1 MRHVG
6 SVPILFA
13 QLPHALSSLTREEGK
28 DLCNRRSSK
37 HPIWTYLRNHKHKQA
52 SINVAKI
59 SYFDKPM
66 AQVTKNTSDSEEWS
80 RGQGEFFITSRSTV
94 TNRRTDVTSKT
105 YQSGSNI
112 GSDSESKAANRQQYT
127 VYRSEDEVPYQ
138 GSKNATAIHVD
149 VRPSH
154 PPVDVAIQ
162 RISTTGQDWMVSGEP
177 RNHVY
182 PTETLIVSPPA
193 ACTSSRRQKRTLRQ
207 GSETRVV
214 TKMTIPPLEPTSLGR
229 PRNQRSYSSDIIR
242 ETEATSRRRRQYE
255 QSSLNG
261 AFQQMSL
268 QDQAGRSQSVSR
280 RKRDSVHQHH
290 HSHCYCYKHG
300 RLRPGSRSRARD
312 IYGTFRGIPMAI
324 GYTTPTLAFYPDWAG
339 NYAPVSPAAYYY
351 PDDYATPVPG
361 VPYLASPAIPIHYSL
376 PRRYPPTATIYGPRS
391 NIPMS
396 AVPTMTPG
404 TAQRFPPVYPRS
416 ARTPSD
422 QWESEGPPPSN
433 LNQYGRSTLTKRARS
448 KQQFIETQRMQAQ
461 SAMTASMDSGRK
473 LHQTPTEFEVP
484 IQKETPTVMPYG
496 LISPGGTLNET
507 TYTSQKY
514 QNTWNTTLS
523 PKGVAAMPTL
533 HGEVTRDDG
542 FPPDYVDLTD
552 VGIEYTNGM
561 DEGDDNESLPPPDK
575 KVVLQLAESAL
586 ATASGPTQVAATL
599 KKAMDDN
606 FGPVWHVIAGTGAYG
621 SNIASLG
628 GQLLHFKAFGWAF
641 LIWKTSD
648 QQPE

>member
-1 MRHVG
+1 MADLVFSH
-6 SVPILFA
+6 SIYAPLF
-13 QLPHALSSLTREEGK
+13 HF
-28 DLCNRRSSK
+28 SK
-37 HPIWTYLRNHKHKQA
+37 HKKA
-52 SINVAKI
+52 STNVVKI
-59 SYFDKPM
+59 SKFDKPM

-105 YQSGSNI
+105 YQSGGNI
-112 GSDSESKAANRQQYT
+112 GSDSESKPANRSQYT

-138 GSKNATAIHVD
+138 RSKNATAIHVD

-162 RISTTGQDWMVSGEP
+162 RISTTGQDWVVNEEP

-193 ACTSSRRQKRTLRQ
+193 ARTGSRRQRRTLRQ

-214 TKMTIPPLEPTSLGR
+214 TKMTIPPLEPSSLGR
-229 PRNQRSYSSDIIR
+229 PRNQRSYSSDVIR
-242 ETEATSRRRRQYE
+242 ETEATSRRRRQFE
-255 QSSLNG
+255 QSSLNS

-280 RKRDSVHQHH
+280 RKKDPVHH
-290 HSHCYCYKHG
+290 HHRSHCYCYKHG
-300 RLRPGSRSRARD
+300 RLRPSSRSRARD
-312 IYGTFRGIPMAI
+312 IYGAIRGVPITI

-339 NYAPVSPAAYYY
+339 SYAPLSPAAYYY

-361 VPYLASPAIPIHYSL
+361 VPYLASPAVPIHYSL
-376 PRRYPPTATIYGPRS
+376 PRRYPPTATIYGPRPG
-391 NIPMS
+391 IPMS
-396 AVPTMTPG
+396 AAPVMTPG
-404 TAQRFPPVYPRS
+404 TAHRFPPVYPRS
-416 ARTPSD
+416 ARTPSQYHCVCCPNGTHQSTTEKNSRVFNFEGD

-433 LNQYGRSTLTKRARS
+433 LNQYGRSTLTKHARS

-473 LHQTPTEFEVP
+473 LHQTPMEFEVP
-484 IQKETPTVMPYG
+484 IQKETPTAMPYG
-496 LISPGGTLNET
+496 LVSPGGTLNET

-523 PKGVAAMPTL
+523 PRGVAAMPTL

-586 ATASGPTQVAATL
+586 ATANGPTQVAATL

>member
-1 MRHVG
+1 
-6 SVPILFA
+6 
-13 QLPHALSSLTREEGK
+13 
-28 DLCNRRSSK
+28 
-37 HPIWTYLRNHKHKQA
+37 
-52 SINVAKI
+52 
-59 SYFDKPM
+59 M

-105 YQSGSNI
+105 FQSGSNV
-112 GSDSESKAANRQQYT
+112 GSDSESKPTNRPQYT

-138 GSKNATAIHVD
+138 KSNNTTAIHVD

-154 PPVDVAIQ
+154 PPVDVAIR
-162 RISTTGQDWMVSGEP
+162 RISTTGEDWMVSGEP

-193 ACTSSRRQKRTLRQ
+193 ARTGSRRQRRTLRQ
-207 GSETRVV
+207 GSEARVV

-242 ETEATSRRRRQYE
+242 ETEATSQRRRQYE
-255 QSSLNG
+255 QSSLNN
-261 AFQQMSL
+261 AFRQMNL
-268 QDQAGRSQSVSR
+268 QDQTGRSQSVSR
-280 RKRDSVHQHH
+280 RKKDSVHHH
-290 HSHCYCYKHG
+290 HSRCYGHKHSKI
-300 RLRPGSRSRARD
+300 RPSSRSRARD
-312 IYGTFRGIPMAI
+312 IYGTLRGIPMTI
-324 GYTTPTLAFYPDWAG
+324 GYTTPTLAFYPDWSG
-339 NYAPVSPAAYYY
+339 SFAPVSPAAYYY

-361 VPYLASPAIPIHYSL
+361 VPYLPSPAIPIHYSL
-376 PRRYPPTATIYGPRS
+376 PRRYPPMATIYGPRS
-391 NIPMS
+391 GIPMTT
-396 AVPTMTPG
+396 VPSMTPG

-416 ARTPSD
+416 ARTPSQYHCVCCPNRAHQCTTEKNSRVFNFEGD
-422 QWESEGPPPSN
+422 QWESEGPTPSN
-433 LNQYGRSTLTKRARS
+433 PNQYGRSTLTKRTRS
-448 KQQFIETQRMQAQ
+448 KQQFFETQRMQAQ
-461 SAMTASMDSGRK
+461 SGMTASMDAGRK

-484 IQKETPTVMPYG
+484 IQKETPTAMPYG
-496 LISPGGTLNET
+496 LVSPGGTLNET

-514 QNTWNTTLS
+514 QNTWNATLS
-523 PKGVAAMPTL
+523 PKGVVAMPSL

-561 DEGDDNESLPPPDK
+561 DDGEVNASLPPPDK

-586 ATASGPTQVAATL
+586 ATANGPTQVAATL